1 MRLRSLLEGV
11 VHELIHQP
19 EGDPVVMV
27 ELFISIQYQHA
38 HRAIGYVGWN
48 DKYWYDF
55 YIILGVVEELIQ
67 LRHPLDTIRQ

>member
-48 DKYWYDF
+48 DKY
-55 YIILGVVEELIQ
+55 
-67 LRHPLDTIRQ
+67 